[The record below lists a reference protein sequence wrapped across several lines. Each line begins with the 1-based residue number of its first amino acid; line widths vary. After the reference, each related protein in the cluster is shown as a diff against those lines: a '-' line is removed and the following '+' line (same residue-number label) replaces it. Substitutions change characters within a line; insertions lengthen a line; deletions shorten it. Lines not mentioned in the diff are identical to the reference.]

1 MDVMGTFFK
10 LSPWPSF
17 WWNLNIQL
25 TYMPI
30 GPANRMEQGKNFQ
43 RLMDEVFPSLVR
55 SIEPCK
61 IGDYTWALQ
70 NYYMYLRYAGADW
83 QDIKQQ
89 VVPKAL
95 DAFAVFDKI
104 LCYKENTWHRIGRPI
119 LLWIGRYIQKQKERC
134 IRGFSQPNNNSIIGI
149 FISLLISALF

>member
-1 MDVMGTFFK
+1 MVERLPRTFFPFHSGQKLENFYFIQMYKLATCSHPDGPAMDVMGTFFK

-70 NYYMYLRYAGADW
+70 TIICTCDMPVLTG
-83 QDIKQQ
+83 
-89 VVPKAL
+89 
-95 DAFAVFDKI
+95 KI
-104 LCYKENTWHRIGRPI
+104 
-119 LLWIGRYIQKQKERC
+119 
-134 IRGFSQPNNNSIIGI
+134 SNNK
-149 FISLLISALF
+149 

>member
-1 MDVMGTFFK
+1 
-10 LSPWPSF
+10 
-17 WWNLNIQL
+17 
-25 TYMPI
+25 
-30 GPANRMEQGKNFQ
+30 
-43 RLMDEVFPSLVR
+43 MDEVFPSLVR

-104 LCYKENTWHRIGRPI
+104 LCYKENTWHLTHIESPE
-119 LLWIGRYIQKQKERC
+119 YE
-134 IRGFSQPNNNSIIGI
+134 GFQNTMTAITD
-149 FISLLISALF
+149 